1 MNTVS
6 KIPAAIFQMDADQ
19 ESTTKMF
26 YDGKVIKCLVAPY
39 HTIAY
44 FEENLEWADN
54 TFVFPENTMPVSSL
68 SSLVGMI
75 VASPKYSEALIIT
88 TSNEIITQM
97 IGDNVRVMTESGK
110 IVPCPIKTLMANIH
124 DVRYELI
131 ENTIFK
137 DGAGEINV
145 SNFGKSQVQGLMD
158 KLNNTTITSHDQYD
172 SMEAAICKIGEKVI
186 RNRMMNMLNGKWK

>member
-1 MNTVS
+1 MNTTS
-6 KIPAAIFQMDADQ
+6 KIPAAIFQMDANQ

-39 HTIAY
+39 HTSAY
-44 FEENLEWADN
+44 FEDNLEWANN

-68 SSLVGMI
+68 SSLIAMI

-97 IGDNVRVMTESGK
+97 VGDNVRVMTESGK

-124 DVRYELI
+124 DIRYELI
-131 ENTIFK
+131 ENELFK
-137 DGAGEINV
+137 DVADGTNV
-145 SNFGKSQVQGLMD
+145 SNFGKSHVEKLIE
-158 KLNNTTITSHDQYD
+158 KLNNTTITSQAQYD
-172 SMEAAICKIGEKVI
+172 SMEAAIGKIGEVVI
-186 RNRMMNMLNGKWK
+186 RNSMMTMLNDKWQ